1 MTSFMTFF
9 SKFSKNLNIKIDKV
23 EILISMVRV
32 SMRVLQALQ
41 VVPPNMNAQVLLVS
55 EITRFWVFF
64 FQKKI
69 QKNSFEI

>member
-1 MTSFMTFF
+1 MTSFMTF

-23 EILISMVRV
+23 EILISVVRV

-55 EITRFWVFF
+55 EITRFLVFF
-64 FQKKI
+64 FKKNPKKFI
-69 QKNSFEI
+69 